1 MLRASGE
8 ILPFK
13 LHDET
18 CGVPVAYLSIAD
30 ALLVVVAAH
39 LDAWASLDEGRL
51 RLVFAIRHYQRDDED
66 DLCDHVVS
74 LDFWM
79 CGGDACLGDACGGDA
94 CGGDAVAV

>member
-8 ILPFK
+8 ILLFK

-18 CGVPVAYLSIAD
+18 GRVPVADFSVTD
-30 ALLVVVAAH
+30 ALLVVVTYL

-79 CGGDACLGDACGGDA
+79 CGGDACLGDACGDDA
-94 CGGDAVAV
+94 CVGDAVAV